1 MSKEI
6 LSKTTS
12 SSSEFNARKLSFVAN
27 RIQIFYLDTKGLITK
42 TCQGIWN
49 INQNQEISFFE
60 LFEAF
65 KIHKEAIDFL
75 FTHSTNNSTKNVGK
89 ENKSN
94 SEEKSLAINNLHVI
108 FEEESFF
115 VDALFTVKVDLDK
128 FDKFD
133 KTSTIQTS
141 NLFLECLIEDKTD
154 YYVSLK
160 ELKERN
166 KLQEVEFLNEKWQL
180 TKDAEL
186 IEVNHQK
193 ELTALDEQ
201 LRVDWT
207 NLLADNLKKTAT
219 QNFIQSNS
227 STDFENL
234 IELSNSFEKISGICL
249 FPQKINSFLSPSNEK
264 TFSYLGEN
272 TVHQKLIQNLVEL
285 AGGKFISYSSKEII
299 DFSEINFIFI
309 EQNFIQE
316 NINNLKR
323 DSISPCFLVE
333 PTFLEKEQHL
343 INNKTNLLIYPLYPF
358 QIWQQ
363 LLSFTNTTSMNYHEK
378 IDLSQIYEIVDNEP
392 MLVQS
397 MLQILDKNLREY
409 PAQLQSEFNN
419 GELDTLRQ
427 TVHKFKSCT
436 AYTGLTEFNTTLSEI
451 EASREN
457 GWTIAQIKDKLEFIL
472 QAIPVIKVQVE
483 AKLKELEKEM
493 S

>member
-27 RIQIFYLDTKGLITK
+27 RIQIFYLDTKGFITK

-49 INQNQEISFFE
+49 INQDKEISFFDV
-60 LFEAF
+60 FQNF

-75 FTHSTNNSTKNVGK
+75 LQNAVKNSKSEKKN
-89 ENKSN
+89 
-94 SEEKSLAINNLHVI
+94 EEKSLPITNLEII
-108 FEEESFF
+108 FEEEIFF
-115 VDALFTVKVDLDK
+115 VDALF
-128 FDKFD
+128 
-133 KTSTIQTS
+133 KTSKDENS
-141 NLFLECLIEDKTD
+141 DLFLECLIEDKTD
-154 YYVSLK
+154 YYVSLN
-160 ELKERN
+160 ELKENN

-180 TKDAEL
+180 TKDTEL
-186 IEVNHQK
+186 SEVNHQK

-201 LRVDWT
+201 LRLNWT
-207 NLLADNLKKTAT
+207 NLLADNLKKIAT
-219 QNFIQSNS
+219 QNFIQSTTEN
-227 STDFENL
+227 DIENKFENL

-249 FPQKINSFLSPSNEK
+249 FPQKTNAFLTTPK
-264 TFSYLGEN
+264 LFSYLGKN
-272 TVHQKLIQNLVEL
+272 VVHQKLIQNIIQL
-285 AGGKFISYSSKEII
+285 AGGQFIEIEI
-299 DFSEINFIFI
+299 KQNSDFDFSEIDFIFI
-309 EQNFIQE
+309 EQDFIQKGIYK
-316 NINNLKR
+316 NYPVSSCL
-323 DSISPCFLVE
+323 LVE
-333 PTFLEKEQHL
+333 PIFLEQQQHL
-343 INNKTNLLIYPLYPF
+343 ISTKTNLLIYPLYPF

-363 LLSFTNTTSMNYHEK
+363 LLSFTNTTIMSYHEK

-397 MLQILDKNLREY
+397 MLQILDKNLKEY
-409 PAQLQSEFNN
+409 PAQLQSEFKN

-436 AYTGLTEFNTTLSEI
+436 AYTGLTQFNTTLSEI

-457 GWTIAQIKDKLEFIL
+457 GWTIAQIKDKLEFVL

>member
-1 MSKEI
+1 M
-6 LSKTTS
+6 
-12 SSSEFNARKLSFVAN
+12 
-27 RIQIFYLDTKGLITK
+27 
-42 TCQGIWN
+42 
-49 INQNQEISFFE
+49 
-60 LFEAF
+60 
-65 KIHKEAIDFL
+65 
-75 FTHSTNNSTKNVGK
+75 
-89 ENKSN
+89 
-94 SEEKSLAINNLHVI
+94 
-108 FEEESFF
+108 
-115 VDALFTVKVDLDK
+115 
-128 FDKFD
+128 
-133 KTSTIQTS
+133 
-141 NLFLECLIEDKTD
+141 ECLIEDKTD

-358 QIWQQ
+358 QRWQQ
-363 LLSFTNTTSMNYHEK
+363 LLSYTNTTSMNYHEK